1 MNQRYLFFF
10 LDRRCILVFIF
21 NNTSF
26 AISII
31 KLLIIGLFFFSMSN
45 CKGMNFTG
53 IDAYYANKIQSGDK
67 SWAWWLNNLG

>member
-1 MNQRYLFFF
+1 
-10 LDRRCILVFIF
+10 
-21 NNTSF
+21 
-26 AISII
+26 
-31 KLLIIGLFFFSMSN
+31 MSN